1 MRPNRFDTERRN
13 HPHNPKAAEQLM
25 GILLRRYW
33 SEVTKEPCALWSNVF
48 DWDHSDRP
56 VHQSLIHTG
65 EDQAHAVLARDEW
78 GIIWC

>member
-1 MRPNRFDTERRN
+1 MTLKNRFDTEREN
-13 HPHNPKAAEQLM
+13 YSNNPKAASQLM

-33 SEVTKEPCALWSNVF
+33 SEVTAEPCALW
-48 DWDHSDRP
+48 DRIFKWGGAAG
-56 VHQSLIHTG
+56 HYSLLSTG